1 MSLELDATAAADGGT
16 LTADGRRGAVEPGAG
31 LRVGSLL
38 AHFRIDARLGQG
50 GMGEVYRAT
59 DLALDRPVAIKVLPA
74 GVAQDTGR
82 RERLFREA
90 RAQARLQHPN
100 VCHIYYVGQEE
111 GLVFFAMELVVG
123 ESLSERLARGP
134 VPADEA
140 VELVRQAALGLRE
153 AHRHGFTHRDVK
165 PSNLMVDREGR
176 IKVVDFG
183 LVTRED
189 PEEIGQGQGQGQGH
203 GDAGKTGIVGTPLYM
218 APEQAAGGA
227 IDVRADIYALGATLH
242 HLVAGRPPFEGE
254 SIDELV
260 TRHREG
266 PRTPLAMTARRA
278 RALSA
283 IDRLI
288 DRMMAKRP
296 EDRFAGYDELIDEL
310 ERVSPSRT
318 RPAGAW
324 VRGLAALIDVI
335 VIALAQAPAQVI
347 ADQMDRQFEAN
358 IVIAVVAPLYVA
370 IALSRWGTTV
380 GRWLLDLEVV
390 TVPGLRRPSL
400 ARALVRHAIEYGP
413 FTAAVLLGDL
423 AERLDSGPLD
433 AISNALAI
441 GGLLWGFGELTRASL
456 RTPDKRTRWDRAAGT
471 MVRYRSHRASA

>member
-1 MSLELDATAAADGGT
+1 MSLELDATEAADGGT
-16 LTADGRRGAVEPGAG
+16 LTADGRAGAAEAGAG

-38 AHFRIDARLGQG
+38 AHFRIDAPLGQG

-90 RAQARLQHPN
+90 RAQARVQHPN

-111 GLVFFAMELVVG
+111 GVVFFAMELVAG
-123 ESLSERLARGP
+123 ETLSERLARGP

-140 VELVRQAALGLRE
+140 VEMVRQAALGLRE

-183 LVTRED
+183 LVSKNQKD
-189 PEEIGQGQGQGQGH
+189 EIGQGQGH

-227 IDVRADIYALGATLH
+227 IDARADIYALGATLH
-242 HLVAGRPPFEGE
+242 HLVAGRPPFAGE

-266 PRTPLAMTARRA
+266 PRAPLAITARKA

-283 IDRLI
+283 IDRVI

-310 ERVSPSRT
+310 ERVSPART
-318 RPAGAW
+318 RAAGAW

-347 ADQMDRQFEAN
+347 ATQLDRQFEAN

-370 IALSRWGTTV
+370 IALSRWGTTI

-390 TVPGLRRPSL
+390 TVPGLHRPSL
-400 ARALVRHAIEYGP
+400 VRALVRHAVQFGP
-413 FTAAVLLGDL
+413 LTAAVLLGDL
-423 AERLDSGPLD
+423 ADRVDSGPLD
-433 AISNALAI
+433 AIATALAI

-471 MVRYRSHRASA
+471 MVRYRSHTRST